1 MEAID
6 RVMDHISLMHEA
18 KDEMSM
24 EEAER
29 YMDANKKHN
38 DNNLQANLSMDYMMG
53 MSKEWLSK
61 SRKKTQKAFLSNFT
75 KHDHMRFHRQLE
87 KSFGEMKTDW
97 AWLTISWH
105 FTLSKGL
112 FFQIYLHYSL
122 ITPLIQTQGVLG
134 FWGFGVVAVVVVVA

>member
-18 KDEMSM
+18 KDSIFM

-87 KSFGEMKTDW
+87 KSFGEMKTD
-97 AWLTISWH
+97 
-105 FTLSKGL
+105 
-112 FFQIYLHYSL
+112 
-122 ITPLIQTQGVLG
+122 
-134 FWGFGVVAVVVVVA
+134 